1 MKNKLVW
8 IAVVT
13 LILVAIA
20 LKFFVKDDI
29 TVKKPLDINI
39 GDELSIFNDNEKKY
53 VLNYSIGDVTGDD
66 INDMVIV
73 IGEKE
78 VLESTAAEN
87 VSVVL
92 YDSSNMQYSKLDF
105 KKFNGE
111 SFRIELADFTGDGV
125 NDILVVGVDDDDYV
139 ARIVTLSDNQ
149 LVEIF
154 KSKDNKGLRFTS
166 EFLDGFKVNVVNRKY
181 NINNIIEL
189 DKTFW
194 TEANVFEQSGKLI
207 VKDKRPQTTGFTSIE
222 LVQLSDAMGI
232 KTKQRIIFDD
242 KLNIIDEITCI
253 WKYQDGKWQLKE
265 ATSIKMGNL
274 LY

>member
-1 MKNKLVW
+1 MKNKLIWV
-8 IAVVT
+8 AVAI
-13 LILVAIA
+13 LILFAIA
-20 LKFFVKDDI
+20 LKVFVKDDVI
-29 TVKKPLDINI
+29 TQKPLDIEI
-39 GDELSIFNDNEKKY
+39 GDEFTVFEGKEKKY
-53 VLNYSIGDVTGDD
+53 VINYAIADITGDG
-66 INDMVIV
+66 INDMAIA

-78 VLESTAAEN
+78 VLESTEAEN
-87 VSVVL
+87 ISLVV
-92 YDSSNMQYSKLDF
+92 YDSSNTQYSKLDL

-125 NDILVVGVDDDDYV
+125 NDIMIVGVDDDDYV

-154 KSKDNKGLRFTS
+154 KSKDNKGLRFTC
-166 EFLDGFKVNVVNRKY
+166 ELLDGFKVNIVNRKY
-181 NINNIIEL
+181 NINNTIEL

-194 TEANVFEQSGKLI
+194 TNASVYEESGKLI
-207 VKDKRPQTTGFTSIE
+207 VKDERPQTTGFTSIE

-232 KTKQRIIFDD
+232 KTTQRIIFGD

-253 WKYQDGKWQLKE
+253 FKYQDGKWQLKE

>member
-1 MKNKLVW
+1 MKNKLIWV
-8 IAVVT
+8 AVAI
-13 LILVAIA
+13 LILFAIA
-20 LKFFVKDDI
+20 LKVFVKDDVI
-29 TVKKPLDINI
+29 TQKPLDIEI
-39 GDELSIFNDNEKKY
+39 GDEFTVFEGKEKKY
-53 VLNYSIGDVTGDD
+53 VINYAIGDITGDG
-66 INDMVIV
+66 INDMAIA

-78 VLESTAAEN
+78 VLESTEAEN
-87 VSVVL
+87 ISLVV
-92 YDSSNMQYSKLDF
+92 YDSSNTQYSKLDL

-125 NDILVVGVDDDDYV
+125 NDIMIVGVDDYDYV

-154 KSKDNKGLRFTS
+154 KLKDNKGLRFTC
-166 EFLDGFKVNVVNRKY
+166 ELLDGFKVNIVNRKY
-181 NINNIIEL
+181 NINNTIEL

-194 TEANVFEQSGKLI
+194 TNASVYEESGKLI
-207 VKDKRPQTTGFTSIE
+207 VKDERPQTTGFTSIE

-232 KTKQRIIFDD
+232 KTTQRIIFGD

-253 WKYQDGKWQLKE
+253 FKYQDGKWQLKE
-265 ATSIKMGNL
+265 ATSTKMGNL